1 MSDSSRYSNI
11 AVTQSRLF
19 RPYHRVSYDCGFAGA
34 ESLRL
39 YEDFR
44 TKEEAEFW
52 AQALK
57 DGKWEPLDQE
67 ATKELRERI
76 EHG

>member
-11 AVTQSRLF
+11 SVTQSRLF

-52 AQALK
+52 AQALRG
-57 DGKWEPLDQE
+57 GKWNALDQKP
-67 ATKELRERI
+67 TKELRERI

>member
-1 MSDSSRYSNI
+1 MSN
-11 AVTQSRLF
+11 
-19 RPYHRVSYDCGFAGA
+19 PYTDVRVSPGNVLLSTWRVACTNGTV
-34 ESLRL
+34 RM

-44 TKEEAEFW
+44 TKKEAEFW
-52 AQALK
+52 AQALR
-57 DGKWEPLDQE
+57 DGKWKPLEQE

>member
-1 MSDSSRYSNI
+1 MANGSRYSNI

-19 RPYHRVSYDCGFAGA
+19 RPYHRVSCDCAFAGA